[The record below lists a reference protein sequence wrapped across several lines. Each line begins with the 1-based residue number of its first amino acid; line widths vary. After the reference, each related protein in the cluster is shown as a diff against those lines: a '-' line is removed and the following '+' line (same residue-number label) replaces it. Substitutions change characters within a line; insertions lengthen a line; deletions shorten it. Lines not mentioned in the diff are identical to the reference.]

1 MQIISI
7 VNKKGGVA
15 KTTTALALACGLSK
29 HKFHVLAIDC
39 DAQANFSTASGG
51 EDDVVGTFDILTG
64 KENINEAIQELPQYH
79 LIGADKRL
87 SSIDVALNRPGREFQ
102 LKKAL
107 AQLHSAYDFCII
119 DNPPALN
126 VAVANSLVASNKIV
140 ICSSAEAFALD
151 GLMELSATLDDVH
164 QFMNPALI
172 VDGILITI
180 FNPRTIIGQH
190 MKEQLSRIAHV
201 MNTKVYNTVIRR
213 CNTISVSQSDRKSIF
228 DYLATNA
235 AIDYGHFIDEF
246 LGGLLHG

>member
-15 KTTTALALACGLSK
+15 KTTTALALASGLSK
-29 HKFHVLAIDC
+29 RNFHVLAIDC
-39 DAQANFSTASGG
+39 DAQANFSKASGG
-51 EDDVVGTFDILTG
+51 EDDVVGSFDILTG
-64 KENINEAIQELPQYH
+64 KENINEAIQELPLYH

-87 SSIDVALNRPGREFQ
+87 SSLDVTLNKPGREFM

-107 AQLHSAYDFCII
+107 SQLHSAYDFCII

-126 VAVANSLVASNKIV
+126 VAVANSLVASNKII

-151 GLMELSATLDDVH
+151 GLMELSTTLDDVL

-180 FNPRTIIGQH
+180 FNSRTIIGQH
-190 MKEQLSRIAHV
+190 IKEQLSRIAHV

-213 CNTISVSQSDRKSIF
+213 CNTISVSQSDRKCIF
-228 DYLATNA
+228 EYPTTNA
-235 AIDYGHFIDEF
+235 ALDYGHFIDEF
-246 LGGLLHG
+246 LGGHLHG

>member
-15 KTTTALALACGLSK
+15 KTTTALALASGLSK
-29 HKFHVLAIDC
+29 RNFHVLAIDC
-39 DAQANFSTASGG
+39 DAQANFSKASGG
-51 EDDVVGTFDILTG
+51 EDDVVGSFDILTG
-64 KENINEAIQELPQYH
+64 KENINEAIQELPLYH

-87 SSIDVALNRPGREFQ
+87 SSIDVALNKPGREFM

-107 AQLHSAYDFCII
+107 SQIHSAYDFCII

-126 VAVANSLVASNKIV
+126 VAVANSLVASDKII

-151 GLMELSATLDDVH
+151 GLMELSTTLDDVH

-190 MKEQLSRIAHV
+190 IKEQLSKIAHV
-201 MNTKVYNTVIRR
+201 MNTKVYNTFIRR
-213 CNTISVSQSDRKSIF
+213 CNAISVSQSDRKNIF
-228 DYLATNA
+228 DFPTTKA
-235 AIDYGHFIDEF
+235 AIDYGNFIDKF
-246 LGGLLHG
+246 LGGNIYG

>member
-7 VNKKGGVA
+7 VNKKGEVA
-15 KTTTALALACGLSK
+15 KTTTALASGLSK
-29 HKFHVLAIDC
+29 RNFHVLAIDC
-39 DAQANFSTASGG
+39 DAQANFSKASGG
-51 EDDVVGTFDILTG
+51 EANVVGSFDILTG
-64 KENINEAIQELPQYH
+64 KENINEAIQELSLYH

-87 SSIDVALNRPGREFQ
+87 SSIDVALNKLGREFM

-107 AQLHSAYDFCII
+107 SQIHSAYDFCII

-126 VAVANSLVASNKIV
+126 VAVANSLVASDKII

-190 MKEQLSRIAHV
+190 IKEQLSKIAHV

-213 CNTISVSQSDRKSIF
+213 CNTISVSQSDRKCIF
-228 DYLATNA
+228 EYPTTNA
-235 AIDYGHFIDEF
+235 ALDYGNFLDEF
-246 LGGLLHG
+246 LGGHLHG

>member
-15 KTTTALALACGLSK
+15 KTTTALALASGLSK
-29 HKFHVLAIDC
+29 RNFHVLAIDC
-39 DAQANFSTASGG
+39 DAQANFSKASGG
-51 EDDVVGTFDILTG
+51 EDNVVGSFDILTG
-64 KENINEAIQELPQYH
+64 KENINEAIQELPLYH

-87 SSIDVALNRPGREFQ
+87 SSIDVALNKPGREFM

-107 AQLHSAYDFCII
+107 SQIHSAYDFCII

-126 VAVANSLVASNKIV
+126 VAVANSLVASDKII

-151 GLMELSATLDDVH
+151 GLMELSATLDDVL

-190 MKEQLSRIAHV
+190 IKEQLSRIAHV

-213 CNTISVSQSDRKSIF
+213 CNTISVSQSDRKCIF
-228 DYLATNA
+228 EYPTTNA
-235 AIDYGHFIDEF
+235 ALDYGNFLDEF
-246 LGGLLHG
+246 LGGHLHG